1 MTALGILR
9 HGFTQRH
16 IAVLLLGLVLVAVVM
31 ACGRTEPEPLP
42 DIDATVEARVELATA
57 SLVAPT
63 AVPLPTYTLYS
74 SGCRKYERTETGDDW
89 VGMASPK
96 RLTIS
101 MDQGVAIGTRI
112 CRGHYPSA

>member
-1 MTALGILR
+1 MALRI
-9 HGFTQRH
+9 RH
-16 IAVLLLGLVLVAVVM
+16 IAVLLLGLVLVAVV
-31 ACGRTEPEPLP
+31 ACGGTEPLP